1 MTARSEGDELSLK
14 STTLTRAFG
23 PHSDGR
29 ATSRVG
35 FLLWSSILTKSSI
48 AVGLLFS
55 TEGPYA
61 AIGRDG
67 LAGAR
72 LAISEINANAELRF
86 QLRAEHRDPAG
97 ATERYAKLAQELIAG
112 AGARHII
119 GCTTSW
125 SRKEVIPVLEKHGAM
140 LWYPCPYE
148 GFECNEQVVY
158 LGACP
163 NQHILPLIDYI
174 LPRFGHDIY
183 LVGSNYIWGWET
195 NRIARE
201 IVEQSGGKVTG
212 ERYVTLGDDDIAH
225 IIEDIRLKRPAFIL
239 NTLIGPS
246 CYAFLEAYHAL
257 GEADADFRMDERP
270 VISCNLAESE
280 AAALGNV
287 AAGLFT
293 IAPYFQTLQ
302 TEFNRHFLD
311 RAREHGALDH
321 PVSAFFVQA
330 YAAVHLLASGLARSS
345 GQDGGMVLRA
355 VTEASTPSPLGPLL
369 ISAQNNHAVLTP
381 HIARLESDGRLH
393 VIVQRDDAIE
403 PDPYLA
409 HSRLALRDGEQ
420 PAGNTRPFLRVIK

>member
-1 MTARSEGDELSLK
+1 MAK
-14 STTLTRAFG
+14 C
-23 PHSDGR
+23 
-29 ATSRVG
+29 
-35 FLLWSSILTKSSI
+35 SI

-61 AIGRDG
+61 AIGREG
-67 LAGAR
+67 LAGAS
-72 LAISEINANAELRF
+72 LAIREINADAALPF
-86 QLRAEHRDPAG
+86 QLRAELRDPAG
-97 ATERYAKLAQELIAG
+97 VPERYAKLAQELIAG

-201 IVEQSGGKVTG
+201 ILEQSGGMVAG
-212 ERYVTLGDDDIAH
+212 ERYVTLGDVDIAH
-225 IIEDIRLKRPAFIL
+225 IIEDIGVKRPAFIL

-257 GEADADFRMDERP
+257 GMVDSNFRMAKRP

-280 AAALGNV
+280 AVALGDV

-302 TEFNRHFLD
+302 TEFNQQFLD
-311 RAREHGALDH
+311 RAREHGALDN

-330 YAAVHLLASGLARSS
+330 YAAVHLLVSGVARSG
-345 GQDGGMVLRA
+345 GQDGGMVLKA
-355 VTEASTPSPLGPLL
+355 VTEASTPSPLGPLQ
-369 ISAQNNHAVLTP
+369 ISANNNHAVLTP
-381 HIARLESDGRLH
+381 HIARLEADGLLN

-409 HSRLALRDGEQ
+409 HSRLALRTAEQ
-420 PAGNTRPFLRVIK
+420 PARDTRPFLRVIK